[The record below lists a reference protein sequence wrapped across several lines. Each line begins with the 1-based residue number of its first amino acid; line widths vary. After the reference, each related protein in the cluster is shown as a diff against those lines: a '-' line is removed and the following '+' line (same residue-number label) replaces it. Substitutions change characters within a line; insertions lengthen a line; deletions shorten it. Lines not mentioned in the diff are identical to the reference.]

1 MNDLRTPKMILFDYG
16 DTLLAEPEW
25 DSSRATE
32 ILMRYTVKN
41 PRGLTPAQ
49 VHEFTKALWDQVCTP
64 ARRLDREIH
73 EHQFMR
79 LAYELLQIEFSI
91 PVEEQS
97 RVFFEEAHR
106 IVPLPHIEEA
116 LAYLA
121 ARGTRTGVVSNIS
134 EAGDVLSARLAR
146 HLPGSAFEFVIASSE
161 YGVRKPDPLIFQL
174 ACAKADLP
182 PEDIWFCGDNPRC
195 DIEGAYAAGMFPIW
209 YENLTIAS
217 VWRDPS
223 YAPPACPHP
232 HIHDW
237 RELIE
242 IIKDLPC
249 TTPT

>member
-1 MNDLRTPKMILFDYG
+1 MNDLRVPKMILFDYG
-16 DTLLAEPEW
+16 DTLLAEPGW
-25 DSSRATE
+25 DSFRATE
-32 ILMRYTVKN
+32 ELMCYAVRN
-41 PRGLTPAQ
+41 PRGLTWKQ
-49 VHEFTKALWDQVCTP
+49 VHAFTYDLWSEVCGP
-64 ARRLDREIH
+64 ARHIDREIH

-79 LAYELLQIEFSI
+79 LAYGLLQIEFSI

-97 RVFFEEAHR
+97 RIFFEAAHS
-106 IVPLPHIEEA
+106 IVPLPHIEEV

-121 ARGTRTGVVSNIS
+121 ARNIRTGVVSNIS
-134 EAGDVLSARLAR
+134 EAGDVLSARIGR
-146 HLPGSAFEFVIASSE
+146 YLPGSAFEFVIASSE

-174 ACAKADLP
+174 ALAKAGLP

-195 DIEGAYAAGMFPIW
+195 DVEGAHGLGMFPVW
-209 YENLTIAS
+209 YEDLTVAS

-223 YAPPACPHP
+223 HAAPACPHL

-242 IIKDLPC
+242 IIKDLLC